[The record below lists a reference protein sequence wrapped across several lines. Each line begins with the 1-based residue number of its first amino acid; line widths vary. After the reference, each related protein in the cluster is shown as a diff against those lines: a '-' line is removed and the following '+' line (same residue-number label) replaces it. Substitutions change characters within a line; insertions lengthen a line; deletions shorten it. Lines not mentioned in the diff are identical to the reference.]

1 MGSPVP
7 QYTMMCLYRVV
18 IVLLTSLPILL
29 SNALRIAIVGA
40 GPTGLLLVSRFLD
53 DQSVNFNDLNIDI
66 FEGRENPRLTKEDRS
81 FAIGFNHICMHA
93 VDVVSGLK
101 EFLLKG
107 ER

>member
-1 MGSPVP
+1 
-7 QYTMMCLYRVV
+7 MMCLYRVV
-18 IVLLTSLPILL
+18 IVLLTSLPIL
-29 SNALRIAIVGA
+29 STALRIAIVGA

-53 DQSVNFNDLNIDI
+53 DQSVSFNDLNIDI
-66 FEGRENPRLTKEDRS
+66 FEGREDPRLTKEDRS
-81 FAIGFNHICMHA
+81 FAIGFNNRCMHA